1 MLFDVVLDIPLSSPL
16 NSHTFLKRVWLLNSE
31 CCKLLETMSKFKLN
45 SFKRDKIKLKSGL
58 NKKQADVALLLAHN
72 QGKISCACT
81 VHDTHLYLIRKTQHV
96 TCLTYL
102 SAVVLFV
109 NCQLSCLK
117 CM

>member
-1 MLFDVVLDIPLSSPL
+1 
-16 NSHTFLKRVWLLNSE
+16 
-31 CCKLLETMSKFKLN
+31 MSKFILN

-81 VHDTHLYLIRKTQHV
+81 VYDTHLYLSGKIQHV
-96 TCLTYL
+96 TCLTFL

>member
-1 MLFDVVLDIPLSSPL
+1 
-16 NSHTFLKRVWLLNSE
+16 
-31 CCKLLETMSKFKLN
+31 MSKFILN

-81 VHDTHLYLIRKTQHV
+81 VHDTHLYLSGKTQHV
-96 TCLTYL
+96 TCLTFL

-109 NCQLSCLK
+109 NCRLSCLK
-117 CM
+117 YMSGQRGGLNPWISRGWVPETSRSFHYWWPAPRWRLLP